1 MTAAVF
7 RRPPRRE
14 PPPVAGEV
22 ADLRPA
28 PRLPARQSGGP
39 AAVLVLLPALA
50 GLGAMALIFAAGG
63 SGLHLAAGVLFG
75 VSMVAVAA
83 GQLVR
88 VGGDRSRRIAD
99 SRRDYFRHLAR
110 VRDQARAVATSQ
122 RRAATWRHPPP
133 DALASLARTSRLWE
147 RRPADPDF
155 AVLRLAVGE
164 QDLALTL
171 PATDDPPVDDADP
184 VAALARARLVQAHRR
199 VPALPVTLSLRSLSV
214 VRLEGNLAAAREMAA
229 ALLLQAVCWHSPTEL
244 RIGLC
249 LPPGPGPDRARVWD
263 WLKWT
268 PHLADPAGS
277 PAGAPALAVA
287 ADLPTLEG
295 LLAGELAGR
304 PWAEPAAA
312 RLVDRCHVIVLVDG
326 GAAGARPG
334 GQLAGPQGLLGV
346 TVLQIGGDG
355 PLPPGRGLRLR
366 VSASEVR
373 TATVDRLGQEVTG
386 HLGVPDQVTP
396 AVAAATCRHLIGLRP
411 PVITAAEP
419 AGTAAGL
426 PDLLGLASLHAL
438 DPAVCWRPRPAA
450 DRLRVA
456 IGVGGAGQPVELDL
470 KEAAEGGM
478 GPHGLIVGATGSG
491 KSELL
496 RTLVLGLAITHPPDV
511 LNVVLVD
518 FKGGA
523 TFARL
528 DSLPH
533 TSAVVTNLG
542 EHLDLVDRM
551 ADALAGELARRMQL
565 LRAAGDVASLRDYDR
580 ARAGGRTDLPA
591 VPSLLVVVDEFS
603 ELLTAK
609 PEFLDVF
616 MTIGRVGRSLGVHL
630 LLASQRLEEG
640 RLRGLDTHLSYRIGL
655 KTFSAA
661 ESRIVL
667 GVDDAYRLPSAPGN
681 GYLRFDTG
689 EPVRF
694 KAAYVSGPVR
704 ERRPERPSGEPPTP
718 QVFRLTAGLSRQSR
732 PPAGTAPHADP
743 HPLRPAVDP
752 PAPPAAGPARP
763 PAKTVLEIAVS
774 RLAGAGVLAH
784 QVWLP
789 PLYDP
794 PALDLLLP
802 PTGRRPGAD
811 FGRVPLGWV
820 DRPFEQARG
829 VLELDLS
836 GAAGHVAIVGAPQSG
851 KSTALRTL
859 VCALALTH
867 GPGELSVYCLDL
879 GGGSLAALAG
889 LPQVGSVA
897 GRLQPD
903 LVGRTVA
910 MVERVL
916 AEREGAF
923 AAAGVPSVADWRRR
937 AAGTGTGTDDLDPGG
952 YGDLLLVVDGWGGLR
967 ETFEPLE
974 ARLVSVAAR
983 GLNYG
988 IHLAVTATRW
998 AELRP
1003 ALRDLIGSRVEL
1015 RLGDP
1020 LDSAVASRLAA
1031 TVPMDR
1037 PGRGLTPDGRHLLT
1051 AVPRVDGRTSADG
1064 LPAATGRLVELARE
1078 RWPGRA
1084 PGVRMLPA
1092 TVRPADLPTT
1102 PGRAGEVVLGLD
1114 EDLRPVRWIPD
1125 TDRHLLVIGEDRS
1138 GRSTLL
1144 LRIIRELTAVHGPDE
1159 ARFLVLDPDRRL
1171 PALPFR
1177 PGQLLG
1183 SATTGREAAA
1193 LIAAHAPGLAA
1204 RLPAPGTPPDL
1215 AATRSW
1221 WGSPADIY
1229 LVADNYERLAGA
1241 TPFAP
1246 LLPLLD
1252 HAGDI
1257 GLHLIV
1263 ARQARGIG
1271 RALYEGLVAG
1281 LKDTGCPAVL
1291 LSGPEAEGAV
1301 VGRTR
1306 LTPRPPGRGV
1316 WVPRRGEERLVQT
1329 VLEPV
1334 PAGWEEQRR

>member
-1 MTAAVF
+1 MTETVF

-14 PPPVAGEV
+14 PPPVAGGV
-22 ADLRPA
+22 ADVRPA
-28 PRLPARQSGGP
+28 PPLPARQPGGP
-39 AAVLVLLPALA
+39 AAVLVLLPAVA
-50 GLGAMALIFAAGG
+50 GLGAMVLIFAAGG
-63 SGLHLAAGVLFG
+63 SGLPLAAGVLFG

-88 VGGDRSRRIAD
+88 VGGDRSRRIAQA
-99 SRRDYFRHLAR
+99 RRDYFRHLAR
-110 VRDQARAVATSQ
+110 VRDQARAVAAGQ
-122 RRAATWRHPPP
+122 RSAATWRHPPP

-147 RRPADPDF
+147 RRPADPDVL
-155 AVLRLAVGE
+155 VLRLAVGE
-164 QDLALTL
+164 QDLALAL
-171 PATDDPPVDDADP
+171 PAADEQPVDEADP
-184 VAALARARLVQAHRR
+184 VAALARERLLRAHRS
-199 VPALPVTLSLRSLSV
+199 VPAMPVTLSLRPLSV
-214 VRLEGNLAAAREMAA
+214 VRFEGNLAAARGVVA
-229 ALLLQAVCWHSPTEL
+229 ALLLQAVCWHPPTEL
-244 RIGLC
+244 RIGVC
-249 LPPGPGPDRARVWD
+249 LPPGPGPDRGRAWD

-268 PHLADPAGS
+268 PHLADPV
-277 PAGAPALAVA
+277 GAPGRAPVLAVA
-287 ADLPTLEG
+287 TDLSTLEDM
-295 LLAGELAGR
+295 LAGELAGR
-304 PWAEPAAA
+304 PWAEPGSAP
-312 RLVDRCHVIVLVDG
+312 LTDRGHLIVLVDG
-326 GAAGARPG
+326 SATGTRSG

-355 PLPPGRGLRLR
+355 PLPAGRGLRLR
-366 VSASEVR
+366 VTASDVQ
-373 TATVDRLGQEVTG
+373 TVSVDRLGQEVTG

-396 AVAAATCRHLIGLRP
+396 AVAAATCRHLVGLRP
-411 PVITAAEP
+411 PVTAAAEP
-419 AGTAAGL
+419 VVTTAGL
-426 PDLLGLASLHAL
+426 PDLLGLAGLRSL
-438 DPAVCWRPRPAA
+438 DPAVCWRPRPAN

-456 IGVGGAGQPVELDL
+456 IGVGGVGQPVELDL

-528 DSLPH
+528 DALPH

-565 LRAAGDVASLRDYDR
+565 LRAAGDVASLRDYHR
-580 ARAGGRTDLPA
+580 ARAGGRTELPA

-694 KAAYVSGPVR
+694 RAAYVSGPLRDRVTD
-704 ERRPERPSGEPPTP
+704 RPSAGPAGP
-718 QVFRLTAGLSRQSR
+718 QVFRLTSGLTERPR
-732 PPAGTAPHADP
+732 PPAGPDP
-743 HPLRPAVDP
+743 DPLDPTVDP
-752 PAPPAAGPARP
+752 PGSSEAGPPERA
-763 PAKTVLEIAVS
+763 PATVLEVAVS
-774 RLAGAGVLAH
+774 RLAGAGVPAH
-784 QVWLP
+784 AVWLP
-789 PLYDP
+789 PLLDP
-794 PALDLLLP
+794 PSLDLLLP
-802 PTGRRPGAD
+802 ATRRRPGED

-829 VLELDLS
+829 VLDLDLS

-859 VCALALTH
+859 IGALALTH

-879 GGGSLAALAG
+879 GGGSLATLAG

-897 GRLQPD
+897 GRLHTD
-903 LVGRTVA
+903 LVRRTVA

-916 AEREGAF
+916 AAREAAF

-937 AAGTGTGTDDLDPGG
+937 AAVTRTADLDPGG
-952 YGDLLLVVDGWGGLR
+952 YGDLVLVVDGWGVLR

-974 ARLVSVAAR
+974 ARLVSIASR

-1031 TVPMDR
+1031 TVPAGR
-1037 PGRGLTPDGRHLLT
+1037 PGRGLTSDGHHLLT
-1051 AVPRVDGRTSADG
+1051 AVPRVDGRTSAEG
-1064 LPAATGRLVELARE
+1064 LPAAVGALTDLVRGR
-1078 RWPGRA
+1078 WTGRA
-1084 PGVRMLPA
+1084 PEVRVLPA
-1092 TVRPADLPTT
+1092 TVRPADLPAL
-1102 PGRAGEVVLGLD
+1102 PDRAGGVVLGLD
-1114 EDLRPVRWIPD
+1114 EDLRPLRWDPAD
-1125 TDRHLLVIGEDRS
+1125 DRHLLVIGEERS
-1138 GRSTLL
+1138 GRSTVL
-1144 LRIIRELTAVHGPDE
+1144 LRLIRELTAAHGPDA
-1159 ARFLVLDPDRRL
+1159 ARFLVFDPDRRL
-1171 PALPFR
+1171 PALPFGS
-1177 PGQLLG
+1177 GQLLG
-1183 SATTGREAAA
+1183 SAATGREAAA
-1193 LIAAHAPGLAA
+1193 LIAAQAPRLAA
-1204 RLPAPGTPPDL
+1204 RLPAPGTPPD
-1215 AATRSW
+1215 AAAARSW
-1221 WGSPADIY
+1221 WGSPADVY
-1229 LVADNYERLAGA
+1229 LVVDNYERLAGA
-1241 TPFAP
+1241 APFAP

-1263 ARQARGIG
+1263 ARQARGVA

-1281 LKDTGCPAVL
+1281 LRDTGCPAML
-1291 LSGPEAEGAV
+1291 LSGPEAEGSV
-1301 VGRTR
+1301 IGRGR
-1306 LTPRPPGRGV
+1306 LGPRPPGRGV
-1316 WVPRRGEERLVQT
+1316 WVPRRGDERVVQA
-1329 VLEPV
+1329 VLEPA
-1334 PAGWEEQRR
+1334 PAGWAEPRR